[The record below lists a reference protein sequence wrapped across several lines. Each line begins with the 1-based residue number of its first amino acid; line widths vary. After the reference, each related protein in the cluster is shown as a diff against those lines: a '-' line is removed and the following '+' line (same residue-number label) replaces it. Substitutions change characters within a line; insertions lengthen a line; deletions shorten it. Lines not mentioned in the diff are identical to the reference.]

1 MRSGASLLMW
11 LSAIPA
17 YNVGLLG
24 AAQFRG
30 VSCAVAFLVLLNFPF
45 VRIAGRLQSKASM
58 ERLSIAVHGCEVL
71 GYTAIIHFVGGI
83 EATFLTPIYCGLI
96 AYIGVVAPRRHLFL
110 VAGMS
115 AFAFCGLVMLE
126 YLHVLPSY
134 PFFSRFPGS
143 RLPWPVASVV
153 LAIVAALLYVVAII
167 TARTSDL
174 VRKSRKR
181 LRLQKDQLEKE
192 IEARKEFEAQLQ
204 LLVDEKQ
211 MLVKEVHHRVKNN
224 LQVISSLLTLQAE
237 TMPDAATKAALLAS
251 QGRVSSMSLV
261 HEMFYQSEDLKHLD
275 LEPFLRDLTGFLRS
289 AYDLE
294 AGSVEVRTH
303 TMSVPVTL
311 DTAIQVGL
319 VVNELVTNSLKHAFS
334 ARETPGLLEISLSAK
349 SDSAELVVADN
360 GCGLQEGIDWTNAD
374 SLGLQLIQNL
384 AGQLRG
390 TISLDTTNGT
400 AFRLQFPIKPRNP
413 AAC

>member
-1 MRSGASLLMW
+1 MRSGASILMW
-11 LSAIPA
+11 LTAIPA
-17 YNVGLLG
+17 YKVGLLG

-30 VSCAVAFLVLLNFPF
+30 VSYAVAFLVLLNFPLLWL
-45 VRIAGRLQSKASM
+45 AGRLHSRASL
-58 ERLSIAVHGCEVL
+58 ERLSIAAHGCEVL
-71 GYTAIIHFVGGI
+71 GYTAIIHYVGGI

-96 AYIGVVAPRRHLFL
+96 AYIGVVAPRRHLFF

-126 YLHVLPSY
+126 YLDVLPSY
-134 PFFSRFPGS
+134 PFFSRFPRS

-153 LAIVAALLYVVAII
+153 LATVAALLYVVAII

-174 VRKSRKR
+174 LRKSRE
-181 LRLQKDQLEKE
+181 RLQLQKKQLERE
-192 IEARKEFEAQLQ
+192 IEARKESEAQLQ

-224 LQVISSLLTLQAE
+224 LQVISSLLKLQAAS
-237 TMPDAATKAALLAS
+237 MPDAATKTALLAS

-261 HEMFYQSEDLKHLD
+261 HEMFYQSGDLKHLD
-275 LEPFLRDLTGFLRS
+275 LEPFLKNLTGFLRS

-294 AGSVEVRTH
+294 GGNVEVRTH
-303 TMSVPVTL
+303 TMSILVTL

-319 VVNELVTNSLKHAFS
+319 VVNELVTNSLKHAFP
-334 ARETPGLLEISLSAK
+334 ARETPGILEISLSAE

-360 GCGLQEGIDWTNAD
+360 GCGLQEGLDWTKTD
-374 SLGLQLIQNL
+374 TLGLQLVQNL

-400 AFRLQFPIKPRNP
+400 AFRLHFPIKPRNP
-413 AAC
+413 VVC